1 MIEDDGASATIRLRK
16 TACLIAAREKQM
28 ARLQDEF
35 RKLLIQSAEIA
46 VDGHDLPDIV
56 ETIDEPPEEMQLG
69 ERTRKVRYKWVAL
82 AAAAAV
88 LALIF
93 VPFPLFVSGL
103 GKVLP
108 SRSVAVYAPSRNA
121 ESLILLAF
129 DESQAIGVKPGM
141 PATVR
146 FESLPDHAFR
156 GTVESVGGLL
166 ANELQ
171 NGSRAAQ
178 PQDTGDIAPFNL
190 GVVYVGIR
198 LDERPPE
205 NVYGTDA
212 NTQICYGRFQLGKW
226 IMRTLAG

>member
-56 ETIDEPPEEMQLG
+56 ETIDEPLEKMQFG
-69 ERTRKVRYKWVAL
+69 DRTRKARYKWVAL
-82 AAAAAV
+82 VAAVAV

-108 SRSVAVYAPSRNA
+108 SRSVAIYAPSRGA

-146 FESLPDHAFR
+146 FESLPNRAFR
-156 GTVESVGGLL
+156 GTVESVGGLS
-166 ANELQ
+166 ATELQ
-171 NGSRAAQ
+171 NSSRLAQ
-178 PQDTGDIAPFNL
+178 PQDTSDIARFNL

-212 NTQICYGRFQLGKW
+212 NTQIYYGRFQLGKW